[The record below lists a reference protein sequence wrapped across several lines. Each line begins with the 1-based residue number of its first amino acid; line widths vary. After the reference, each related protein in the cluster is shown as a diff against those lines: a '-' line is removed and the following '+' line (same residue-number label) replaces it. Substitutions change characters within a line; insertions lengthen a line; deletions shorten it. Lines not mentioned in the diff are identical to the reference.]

1 MPPKRQASS
10 NVSPTLAKMEARGGR
25 PAGPSGPSLISKL
38 STEFVGTALLT
49 LTVGAAAGQGSKL
62 AAVGIGST
70 LMCAVYAGAHIS
82 GANYNPAV
90 TLAIFVRGK
99 LGFMEAIL
107 YMLTQLFGGF
117 AGGCAAL
124 VLEPGWVAG
133 SSSSWWPQSAS
144 DVGIGYPAIGSGV
157 STYSAI
163 CAEAIVTFALC
174 HTVLHVAT
182 NSVQDGNSYYGL
194 AIGFIVLSG
203 AVSVG
208 GVSGGAFNP
217 AVAMLS
223 FARLVDAASLS
234 AGPRAELSR
243 FAEAMASSV
252 WVHFAGPLAGGLLA
266 GLLFRLT
273 HPSQCGDVSAVCR
286 VPRERLA
293 PYVIE
298 AVGTM
303 LLCFTVATAAAPS
316 NATGLAPLAIGSML
330 MSQVY
335 TGGST
340 SGAHYNPAVTVAVM
354 LRRALAP
361 WETRLLVPPLVALA
375 YICSQLCG
383 ALLGGVLGAQV
394 VATIGFPSPPPSVSP
409 RLACAAEALAT
420 FFLCLVVL
428 QTATVAKLADKQYFG
443 LAIGYTV
450 TAMAVAVGGVSGAAL
465 NPAVGILGGLR
476 WYYFAGPL
484 FGAVA
489 AALAFRVVAATEF
502 ESPDASRGM
511 V

>member
-90 TLAIFVRGK
+90 TLAIFARGK

-117 AGGCAAL
+117 AEVRCARAGAGMGRRVIQL
-124 VLEPGWVAG
+124 MVA
-133 SSSSWWPQSAS
+133 P
-144 DVGIGYPAIGSGV
+144 VGVRCRHRLPSHRLRRLNLP
-157 STYSAI
+157 AI